1 MNPCSMQLQRC
12 IILLLALLHVSDSA
26 GESSC
31 RDRCRLIEP
40 GASCQCT
47 SWCLKFGGC
56 CSDYHEFC
64 VRQEQFIEPKVL
76 TLPPI
81 LPTKTTTQ
89 VTRTSVT
96 ITSTTVSTVTSTTVT
111 TVTATSV
118 TTTSILT
125 TSGFRGL
132 PRLRIKGLET
142 ANRVGD
148 WTCPGFENEV
158 QFQVGTQSRRMFLYL
173 PRGGENIPLWL
184 VLHGTNNKVQ
194 DFLRY
199 SGLNTFAKENNF
211 GLLALQALP
220 NMALGS
226 KQYQFNVGIHG
237 QAMPD
242 DDVHDLQ
249 FVKES
254 LHEILKLPCIDK
266 RRVHCTGYSNG
277 ARFCMRLASE
287 LSQVI
292 ASVAPVSG
300 LRFPTPNQAIRPIP
314 ILAFHGDL
322 DQVNPWNGH
331 GEGYWQS
338 SVPDA
343 MQDWARFNGC
353 RLASGAAPAAP
364 QFIEAGSYAV
374 ASYSD
379 CNGNATVEL
388 LLLHGAGHQWPGAMW
403 PLPGREQCAGTA
415 NNKSR
420 FRNQRREL
428 EAESCD

>member
-1 MNPCSMQLQRC
+1 
-12 IILLLALLHVSDSA
+12 
-26 GESSC
+26 
-31 RDRCRLIEP
+31 
-40 GASCQCT
+40 
-47 SWCLKFGGC
+47 
-56 CSDYHEFC
+56 
-64 VRQEQFIEPKVL
+64 
-76 TLPPI
+76 
-81 LPTKTTTQ
+81 
-89 VTRTSVT
+89 
-96 ITSTTVSTVTSTTVT
+96 
-111 TVTATSV
+111 
-118 TTTSILT
+118 
-125 TSGFRGL
+125 
-132 PRLRIKGLET
+132 
-142 ANRVGD
+142 
-148 WTCPGFENEV
+148 
-158 QFQVGTQSRRMFLYL
+158 
-173 PRGGENIPLWL
+173 
-184 VLHGTNNKVQ
+184 
-194 DFLRY
+194 
-199 SGLNTFAKENNF
+199 
-211 GLLALQALP
+211 
-220 NMALGS
+220 
-226 KQYQFNVGIHG
+226 
-237 QAMPD
+237 MPD

-403 PLPGREQCAGTA
+403 PLPGLGAKSSVDANQVETGGRFDVALNKAWASQDSWKQRLESQRHVAAIVKCRILYIFVLSATVAAAACPADARSERGATSTICIGGDGPCFALQSLPPIHGFTRCSVRNLSAG
-415 NNKSR
+415 
-420 FRNQRREL
+420 L
-428 EAESCD
+428 LPDL